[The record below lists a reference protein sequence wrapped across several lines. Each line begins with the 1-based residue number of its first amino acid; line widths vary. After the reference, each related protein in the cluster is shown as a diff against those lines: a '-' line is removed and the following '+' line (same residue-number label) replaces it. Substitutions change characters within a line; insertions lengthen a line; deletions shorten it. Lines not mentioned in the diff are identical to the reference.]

1 MKTLSIVTRDLES
14 SKVAKFANLY
24 TNKSSKHMGDCE
36 ELQMN
41 VERLSGCVIEGRKI
55 SETKFIKSNI
65 WDNSPNFTD
74 TKIDS

>member
-1 MKTLSIVTRDLES
+1 
-14 SKVAKFANLY
+14 
-24 TNKSSKHMGDCE
+24 MGDCE

-65 WDNSPNFTD
+65 WENSPNYTD